1 MSLKEQL
8 LEPGRFKDLIKDCLK
23 LVETQVASKK
33 GLAGMAIK
41 TTFTMVKQIKPGL
54 IEEALTQLVPK
65 FVEKLEPFYAVFEKE
80 EWDNFATFLRAKA
93 SEVANALLSV
103 TDQRA
108 AQTDITAL
116 KKAYEKLRP
125 AAARHVQDAIPAL
138 SELLAK
144 YVKTN
149 DKD

>member
-8 LEPGRFKDLIKDCLK
+8 LNPAHFQDIIKDSLK
-23 LVETQVASKK
+23 LIEGQVANKK
-33 GLAGMAIK
+33 GLAGMALK

-54 IEEALTQLVPK
+54 IEEALTQLIPK

-80 EWDNFATFLRAKA
+80 ELGNFATFLRAKA

-108 AQTDITAL
+108 AQTEITAL
-116 KKAYEKLRP
+116 KKAYGKLRP

-144 YVKTN
+144 YLKTN